1 MESILCIFLNLVS
14 NERGNT
20 RESVPVFGFAIA
32 AIV

>member
-1 MESILCIFLNLVS
+1 MESILSIFLNLVS

-20 RESVPVFGFAIA
+20 RGSVFGFAIA

>member
-1 MESILCIFLNLVS
+1 MESLHSIFLNLVS

-20 RESVPVFGFAIA
+20 RESVPVFGFSIA